1 MIVNS
6 AEFLWMFPLL
16 FGLFLGLQAWRRRP
30 PRSLNIFLLVASY
43 ALFWYYNKGMT
54 AVLAAVTLV
63 TYLGALATERY
74 GKRAIAPTV
83 ILLALLPLAAFKY
96 WNFIKGNLDALF
108 PTVHLPGLNWA
119 IPLGISFFTLQA
131 VGYYHDV
138 ACKKIRAE
146 RNILDYSLFVSF
158 FPQIAS
164 GPISRAR
171 DLLPQI
177 KADRRFDHAQATQ
190 GLKWI
195 LWGAFLKMVVADNIG
210 AVIAGPLAHSASYA
224 AWSVSLSVVLYSI
237 HIYCDFAGYS
247 FMALGIGE
255 LLGFELVNNF
265 RRPYLA
271 VSVTDFWH
279 RWHISLSTWLKEHI
293 YIPLGGSRCPKWRN
307 YLNILV
313 TFLVSGLWHGASWTF
328 IAWGGMHGAAQVA
341 EKHLGLHKSAPS
353 GWMRPVRVLLTFAV
367 VTLAWV
373 FFNSPTFARACA
385 TIGHMFASPGA
396 RTIDWFWPVVLAA
409 SVIVSDIVTEFDV
422 RSLRLVHHR
431 YAAVRWT
438 AYSVLTFCIMLF
450 AVYGSKFI
458 YSGF

>member
-1 MIVNS
+1 
-6 AEFLWMFPLL
+6 
-16 FGLFLGLQAWRRRP
+16 
-30 PRSLNIFLLVASY
+30 
-43 ALFWYYNKGMT
+43 
-54 AVLAAVTLV
+54 
-63 TYLGALATERY
+63 
-74 GKRAIAPTV
+74 
-83 ILLALLPLAAFKY
+83 
-96 WNFIKGNLDALF
+96 
-108 PTVHLPGLNWA
+108 
-119 IPLGISFFTLQA
+119 
-131 VGYYHDV
+131 
-138 ACKKIRAE
+138 
-146 RNILDYSLFVSF
+146 
-158 FPQIAS
+158 
-164 GPISRAR
+164 
-171 DLLPQI
+171 
-177 KADRRFDHAQATQ
+177 
-190 GLKWI
+190 
-195 LWGAFLKMVVADNIG
+195 MVVADNIG

-265 RRPYLA
+265 RRPDLA

>member
-146 RNILDYSLFVSF
+146 RNILDYALFVSF

-177 KADRRFDHAQATQ
+177 KADRRFDPAQATQ

-210 AVIAGPLAHSASYA
+210 AAIAGPLAHSASYA

-313 TFLVSGLWHGASWTF
+313 TFLVSGLWHGASLGRHARRRT
-328 IAWGGMHGAAQVA
+328 GGGEAPRPAQVRA
-341 EKHLGLHKSAPS
+341 KRLDAPGACAAHLRRRHPRLGLFQLPHL
-353 GWMRPVRVLLTFAV
+353 RPGLCHHRPHVRLSRRPDHRL
-367 VTLAWV
+367 
-373 FFNSPTFARACA
+373 
-385 TIGHMFASPGA
+385 
-396 RTIDWFWPVVLAA
+396 VLA
-409 SVIVSDIVTEFDV
+409 
-422 RSLRLVHHR
+422 RGPGSLRHR
-431 YAAVRWT
+431 Q
-438 AYSVLTFCIMLF
+438 
-450 AVYGSKFI
+450 
-458 YSGF
+458 

>member
-30 PRSLNIFLLVASY
+30 PRSLNIFLLAASY

-146 RNILDYSLFVSF
+146 RNILDYALFVSF

-177 KADRRFDHAQATQ
+177 KADRRFDPAQATQ

-279 RWHISLSTWLKEHI
+279 RWHLSLSPWL
-293 YIPLGGSRCPKWRN
+293 
-307 YLNILV
+307 
-313 TFLVSGLWHGASWTF
+313 
-328 IAWGGMHGAAQVA
+328 
-341 EKHLGLHKSAPS
+341 
-353 GWMRPVRVLLTFAV
+353 
-367 VTLAWV
+367 
-373 FFNSPTFARACA
+373 
-385 TIGHMFASPGA
+385 
-396 RTIDWFWPVVLAA
+396 
-409 SVIVSDIVTEFDV
+409 
-422 RSLRLVHHR
+422 
-431 YAAVRWT
+431 
-438 AYSVLTFCIMLF
+438 
-450 AVYGSKFI
+450 
-458 YSGF
+458 